1 MKIEGECV
9 INMMEEA
16 ECMRNLFKNTDRD
29 PLNYKKIIENDCVMI
44 RLSVILT
51 IMNCLNN

>member
-29 PLNYKKIIENDCVMI
+29 FLNYQKIIENDFIMI
-44 RLSVILT
+44 RLAAIWT